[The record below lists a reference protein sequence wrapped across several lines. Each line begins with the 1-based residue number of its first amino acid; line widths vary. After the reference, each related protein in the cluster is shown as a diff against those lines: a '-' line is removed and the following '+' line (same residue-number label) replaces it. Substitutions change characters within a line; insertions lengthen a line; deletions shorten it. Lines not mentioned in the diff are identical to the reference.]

1 MKKISF
7 IIAAVYLAAVSCT
20 PNKGEEAQP
29 SLEVSPLSLTFAAEA
44 APSSEIVVKAE
55 NVEWE
60 YSLAGDAGEW
70 VKVAEDHQ
78 KGILT
83 VSVLDNP
90 TDQQRTAS
98 LTVGATADSGVKI
111 KNKRVTIIQQPSATP
126 VVYSLKVEPAS
137 LTFESEGAE
146 PQEVAVT
153 IEGEGL
159 TWRAEVE
166 EAARGWISVTEG
178 DGKFTVSVTDNP
190 DTAERAGNIVVTPS
204 EESASPKTVRVVQK
218 EKVLP
223 PSLNITLSNGAAPE
237 EGFVFNYLGDSKGYY
252 IDVKAV
258 NVEWKYRIEYDS
270 ESTEWITVRNDA
282 TSEYIH
288 LGILLINQ
296 KNESPDPR
304 TGRVVI
310 YTDQEGVG
318 SYEVKVS
325 QEGKPEF
332 QSTILENVEVSDLTG
347 TRALVYPNNDK
358 RQLTYT
364 QWDITLWNESV
375 QYVPNFGKYTGSGG
389 ILKFTIA
396 TNPIDKNEE
405 GIYRIPD
412 GTYDL
417 APNFEG
423 KNEDGTPITPQP
435 FTVSGGER
443 GLWNHPSTAKGAWY
457 LRMQE
462 DKYNGEEARI
472 TGGTLT
478 VTTTADGAYT
488 LEWDFVSDAIYHVT
502 GSYTGQVA
510 LEIVG

>member
-20 PNKGEEAQP
+20 PNKGEEIQP
-29 SLEVSPLSLTFAAEA
+29 SLEVSPLSLTFAAQA
-44 APSSEIVVKAE
+44 APSQEIVVKAA

-60 YSLAGDAGEW
+60 YSLAGDADEW

-83 VSVLDNP
+83 ISVLDNP
-90 TDQQRTAS
+90 TDQQRTAL

-111 KNKRVTIIQQPSATP
+111 KNKSVTITQQPSATP

-146 PQEVAVT
+146 PQEVNVT
-153 IEGEGL
+153 TEGEGL

-166 EAARGWISVTEG
+166 EAARGWISVTED

-204 EESASPKTVRVVQK
+204 EESASPKTVRVIQK

-223 PSLNITLSNGAAPE
+223 PSLNITLSNGATPE

-258 NVEWKYRIEYDS
+258 NVDWKWRVEYDS
-270 ESTEWITVRNDA
+270 ESTGWITVQNDE
-282 TSEYIH
+282 TSQYFY
-288 LGILLINQ
+288 LRVVMTNQ
-296 KNESPDPR
+296 TNQSPDPR

-310 YTDQEGVG
+310 YTEQEGIDP
-318 SYEVKVS
+318 YEVKVT

-332 QSTILENVEVSDLTG
+332 QSTLLENTEVTALTG
-347 TRALVYPNNDK
+347 TRAIVYPNNEK
-358 RQLTYT
+358 RQLAYT
-364 QWDITLWNESV
+364 KWEIALWNESV

-396 TNPIDKNEE
+396 TNPIDKNDE

-417 APNFEG
+417 APNFDG
-423 KNEDGTPITPQP
+423 KNEDGTPVTPQP

-462 DKYNGEEARI
+462 DKYNGEEACI

-478 VTTTADGAYT
+478 VTSSADGTYK
-488 LEWDFVSDAIYHVT
+488 LEWDFVSDAMYHVT
-502 GSYTGQVA
+502 GSYEGELA